1 MARLVRTVYITR
13 DDNTVAR
20 LNPGDKVPA
29 DLAGHFVSEFETHR
43 AFTDG
48 SSAPSAPAPVAAA
61 GESGSGEE
69 GEEHGDGYEDLGYQ
83 ELKAL
88 AKERELPQ
96 DGKTADL
103 IARLRE
109 DDAEKAG
116 ESGSGEQ
123 GEEQSE
129 E

>member
-1 MARLVRTVYITR
+1 MARLGRTVYITR

-20 LNPGDKVPA
+20 LNPGDEVPA

-43 AFTDG
+43 AFADG
-48 SSAPSAPAPVAAA
+48 APAQSVSASAAA
-61 GESGSGEE
+61 GESGSGEQ
-69 GEEHGDGYEDLGYQ
+69 GEEQGDGYEGLDYQ
-83 ELKAL
+83 ALKAL
-88 AKERELPQ
+88 AKQRELPQ
-96 DGKTADL
+96 DGKAADL